1 MKKLDLLFLAI
12 VAAATVILA
21 TSWMVYVD
29 VFGPGFCGLGWDFTA
44 GGVRSC
50 GLAAIGRELIT
61 VDGAI
66 AGLWSALTLILERRK
81 LER

>member
-1 MKKLDLLFLAI
+1 M
-12 VAAATVILA
+12 ILA
-21 TSWMVYVD
+21 TSWMLYVD
-29 VFGPGFCGLGWDFTA
+29 LQVGFCGLGWDFTLA
-44 GGVRSC
+44 GVRSC

-81 LER
+81 LARSPGERVSR